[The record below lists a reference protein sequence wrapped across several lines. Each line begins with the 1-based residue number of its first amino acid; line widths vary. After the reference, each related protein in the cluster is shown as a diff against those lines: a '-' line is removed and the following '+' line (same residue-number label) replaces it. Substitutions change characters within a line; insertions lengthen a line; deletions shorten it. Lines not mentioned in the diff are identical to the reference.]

1 MTNFSHILKS
11 LASSLCAL
19 FSFRIT
25 ARPEVAPYH
34 ALPSS
39 LLPLP
44 SPLLPLRSSL
54 FPLTSSL
61 PALTSSL
68 LPLPSS
74 LLAPR
79 SHLLALLLL
88 ALLLPQAAEAYYVE
102 ERVTLSAGWNAVMLE
117 ATPEN
122 RMPEVFFEDWP
133 VDRVYCILNEPTVVR
148 AQYDEE
154 NNLIETPELT
164 TLVWNR
170 AFAGDDNVNTL
181 DQILGGRCYFIHC
194 PTNGPQAISGQFAAS
209 FLGAPRPPDFA
220 WCKTLGDDTNETL
233 NVVGALLA
241 KGQTKV
247 NATKYFGD
255 GGPFSGTVY
264 KFMPRPAT
272 GELALLPVTSK
283 DLESRGVYAL
293 TASRTCDYWPGA
305 IGFPGTKFPG
315 YGLSPLNWSQPLAI
329 RNLSASSRTFRL
341 TLEASASSEHAFP
354 PLDAAK
360 TPVSAYYPEDEGA
373 WTKNLKPGDRWDVE
387 FEPGASWSQWLR
399 LDCTRLDT
407 NLTYGAVLCV
417 EDVTA
422 SKSSLMRVRVPIVV
436 EDVEPGGSPD
446 APLDATGLWAG
457 TITLDR
463 VSSLTNETP
472 YAAAGAM
479 TANVL
484 VHVPTGGVSQAELLQ
499 HVVLANYGTSNEL
512 FRTVKAAE
520 ATKHQGVRR
529 ISTAMMSTTSTD
541 VKNNGDGFGSGNCQF
556 IWTISPQTK
565 DHPYRHAWHP
575 DHDGLSADYSTNAPS
590 GDKYNN
596 YAGGIVKPELWSIN
610 NELVFAWSGGLLK
623 KNGSLDTCQTGTVT
637 WTVSGLTGWNR
648 SSEKDK
654 PKPLR
659 KLVSKGTFSLKRILT
674 NGKINE

>member
-1 MTNFSHILKS
+1 MKKCLCLLS
-11 LASSLCAL
+11 LVVCLLC
-19 FSFRIT
+19 FK
-25 ARPEVAPYH
+25 
-34 ALPSS
+34 
-39 LLPLP
+39 
-44 SPLLPLRSSL
+44 
-54 FPLTSSL
+54 
-61 PALTSSL
+61 
-68 LPLPSS
+68 
-74 LLAPR
+74 
-79 SHLLALLLL
+79 
-88 ALLLPQAAEAYYVE
+88 AEAYYIE

-122 RMPEVFFEDWP
+122 RMPEVFFENWP
-133 VDRVYCILNEPTVVR
+133 VDRAYCILNEPTVVR

-283 DLESRGVYAL
+283 DLESRGIYAL

-329 RNLSASSRTFRL
+329 CNLSASSRTFRL

-373 WTKNLKPGDRWDVE
+373 WTKNLKPGDQWDVE
-387 FEPGASWSQWLR
+387 FESGASWSQWLR

-436 EDVEPGGSPD
+436 EDVELGGSPD

-484 VHVPTGGVSQAELLQ
+484 VHVPSVPSNNVQRAELLQ
-499 HVVLANYGTSNEL
+499 HVALANYGISNEL
-512 FRTVKAAE
+512 FRTVEAAE
-520 ATKHQGVRR
+520 ADPNVQGVRR
-529 ISTAMMSTTSTD
+529 ISTAMMSTANAKVSD
-541 VKNNGDGFGSGNCQF
+541 VYIISNFVKKAGTGELQLIVTTNIYGFGTQKCLF
-556 IWTISPQTK
+556 KWTITPKTK

-575 DHDGLSADYSTNAPS
+575 DHDGLSADYSADAPD
-590 GDKYNN
+590 GDQYIN

-648 SSEKDK
+648 SPNKTD
-654 PKPLR
+654 KPLR

>member
-1 MTNFSHILKS
+1 MKKCLCLLS
-11 LASSLCAL
+11 LVVCLLC
-19 FSFRIT
+19 FK
-25 ARPEVAPYH
+25 
-34 ALPSS
+34 
-39 LLPLP
+39 
-44 SPLLPLRSSL
+44 
-54 FPLTSSL
+54 
-61 PALTSSL
+61 
-68 LPLPSS
+68 
-74 LLAPR
+74 
-79 SHLLALLLL
+79 
-88 ALLLPQAAEAYYVE
+88 AEAYQIE

-122 RMPEVFFEDWP
+122 RMPEAFFENWP
-133 VDRVYCILNEPTVVR
+133 VDRAYCILNEPTVVR

-170 AFAGDDNVNTL
+170 KFANDDNVNTL

-194 PTNGPQAISGQFAAS
+194 PTNGPQAISGQFTAS
-209 FLGAPRPPDFA
+209 FLGSPRPPDFA

-293 TASRTCDYWPGA
+293 AAGKTCDYWPGV
-305 IGFPGTKFPG
+305 IGFYRTKFPG
-315 YGLSPLNWSQPLAI
+315 YGLTPRNWRQSLAI
-329 RNLSASSRTFRL
+329 RNMSASPRTFKL
-341 TLEASASSEHAFP
+341 TIEASASSEHAFP
-354 PLDAAK
+354 PLDAAQ
-360 TPVSAYYPEDEGA
+360 TSLSAYYPEDEGA
-373 WTKNLKPGDRWDVE
+373 WAKGLKPGDSWTVE
-387 FEPGASWSQWLR
+387 LEPADPEADESAAPASGSAWSQWLR
-399 LDCTRLDT
+399 LDCSQLQT

-422 SKSSLMRVRVPIVV
+422 SKSSLMRVRVPITVD
-436 EDVEPGGSPD
+436 EDALLGAPLSLGAPGASDQPD
-446 APLDATGLWAG
+446 ASGLWAG

-484 VHVPTGGVSQAELLQ
+484 VHVPSNNVQRAELLQ
-499 HVVLANYGTSNEL
+499 HVALANYGTSNEL
-512 FRTVKAAE
+512 FRTVEAAE
-520 ATKHQGVRR
+520 ATNPQGVRR
-529 ISTAMMSTTSTD
+529 ISTAMMSTTCTN
-541 VKNNGDGFGSGNCQF
+541 VCNVNTNNGFGSANCRF
-556 IWTISPQTK
+556 VWTIAPQTK

-575 DHDGLSADYSTNAPS
+575 DHDGLSADYSTNAPN
-590 GDKYNN
+590 GDVYAN
-596 YAGGIVKPELWSIN
+596 YAGGIVKPELWSIS
-610 NELVFAWSGGLLK
+610 NELAFAWSGGLQK
-623 KNGSLDTCQTGTVT
+623 KNESLDTCQTGTVT
-637 WTVSGLTGWNR
+637 WTVFGLTGWNR
-648 SSEKDK
+648 ASKET
-654 PKPLR
+654 PR
-659 KLVSKGTFSLKRILT
+659 KLVSEGTFSLKRILT
-674 NGKINE
+674 NKVIREK